1 MFKVRF
7 FKVKVELFFKKRKKW
22 LKEAAGNVS
31 VGGGFLGSFSDL
43 ELFFGAFSEDGEVF
57 GGFWVGGGWGVV
69 ILGFLVV
76 GVVEGC
82 LEGFG

>member
-43 ELFFGAFSEDGEVF
+43 ELFFGAFSEDGEFSAVF
-57 GGFWVGGGWGVV
+57 GLEAGGG
-69 ILGFLVV
+69 
-76 GVVEGC
+76 
-82 LEGFG
+82 